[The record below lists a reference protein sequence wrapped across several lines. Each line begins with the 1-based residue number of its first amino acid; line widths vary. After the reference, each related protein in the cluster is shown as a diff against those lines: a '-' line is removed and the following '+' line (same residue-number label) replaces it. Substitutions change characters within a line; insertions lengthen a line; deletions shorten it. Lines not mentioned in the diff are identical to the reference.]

1 MAFWL
6 SGSKEQLGL
15 CVCLFVCA
23 FDCNCA
29 VLACNSKA
37 TRKIAVCVQMVE
49 GFQQRWHPAFFI
61 IWGWACFCSI
71 GAVCAVLHCIGK
83 TLSRGWMKNWK
94 QLELLTSHASSSPL
108 LSVIFLAP
116 TLLALYYLS
125 DAMVSMW
132 GKVCSCLECWKGFNS
147 QKCGPE
153 LLLWSLCLKNWAQ
166 GIELS
171 LSKTLRLNEL
181 DVIGQKMKN
190 SVKEV
195 DASCGVV
202 SSCAPQ

>member
-1 MAFWL
+1 MCKWWRDFSRGDIQLSLL
-6 SGSKEQLGL
+6 SGGELVFAPVVL
-15 CVCLFVCA
+15 CVQCCT
-23 FDCNCA
+23 
-29 VLACNSKA
+29 VL
-37 TRKIAVCVQMVE
+37 
-49 GFQQRWHPAFFI
+49 
-61 IWGWACFCSI
+61 
-71 GAVCAVLHCIGK
+71 GK

-116 TLLALYYLS
+116 SLLALYYLS

-153 LLLWSLCLKNWAQ
+153 LLLCSLCLKNWAQ

-195 DASCGVV
+195 DASCSVV